1 MTSPTREGGHPAAA
15 SGGAAEGHR
24 PAIGVEALR
33 AGYGDSYVLHGVDL
47 AVRPREIF
55 AILGKNGM
63 GKTTLLRTIMGFVPV
78 RSGRVELLGSDVNGW
93 RPYRITRHG
102 VGYIP
107 QEKAIFQDL
116 SVEENLRLAL
126 PRPRDFPERLEAA
139 GQWFPFVRERLRQR
153 AGTLSG
159 GEQKMLLIA
168 RAMMARPRLLLVD
181 EISEG
186 LQPAVI
192 TKLQEILAGERQRE
206 GLTIVLVEQ
215 NLNFALALADRYA
228 VLKLGVIE
236 ETGST
241 GDAAVREQV
250 ERHLVI

>member
-1 MTSPTREGGHPAAA
+1 MTSP
-15 SGGAAEGHR
+15 R
-24 PAIGVEALR
+24 PAVGVEGLR
-33 AGYGDSYVLHGVDL
+33 AGYGDSYVLHGVSL
-47 AVRPREIF
+47 AVGPGEIF

-63 GKTTLLRTIMGFVPV
+63 GKTTLLRTIMGFVPA
-78 RSGRVELLGSDVNGW
+78 RSGRVELLGRDVHGW
-93 RPYRITRHG
+93 PPYRITRHG
-102 VGYIP
+102 VSYVP
-107 QEKAIFQDL
+107 QERAIFQDL

-126 PRPRDFPERLEAA
+126 PRPGEFAERLEAA

-168 RAMMARPRLLLVD
+168 RALMAGPRLLLVD

-192 TKLQEILAGERQRE
+192 TRLQEILAGERRR
-206 GLTIVLVEQ
+206 GDLTIVLVEQ
-215 NLNFALALADRYA
+215 NVGFALALADRYA

-236 ETGST
+236 ETGGT
-241 GDAAVREQV
+241 GDASVREQV
-250 ERHLVI
+250 ERHLMI